1 MSDGVEGVLKDIHVL
16 FAKSEPYGDSTDLI
30 IVSKGKM
37 FELLEKLN
45 EELGEVLEKYEATM
59 LARERARLDMEREKA
74 NHIAEARLKA
84 DDIHAKSL
92 TYTDNMISD
101 ISAIIETAKYDLK
114 NSMIEVMAKME
125 EQEEK
130 LLRARDGVKGELVQM
145 HESDLYLEL
154 LEKLRKRAEAKRL
167 EGAEVPDEDI
177 FEEDKPAAAPIN
189 IRIDK
194 PGENAG
200 VTISKRRLFGG
211 SKSKP
216 AATGASTPAEHEEGM
231 PYSADEF
238 DLDKEYFEWQEEQ
251 ENGEDK
257 EKSGK
262 KSKKKKGWFSK

>member
-1 MSDGVEGVLKDIHVL
+1 MPNGVEEVLKDIHVL

-30 IVSKGKM
+30 VVSKEKM

-45 EELGEVLEKYEATM
+45 EELNDVLERYEGTM
-59 LARERARLDMEREKA
+59 LARERARLEMEREKA
-74 NHIAEARLKA
+74 NQIAEARLKA

-92 TYTDNMISD
+92 TYTDNMIAN

-125 EQEEK
+125 EQEER
-130 LLRARDGVKGELVQM
+130 LVRAREGVKDELTKM
-145 HESDLYLEL
+145 HESDTYLEL
-154 LEKLRKRAEAKRL
+154 LEKLRKRAEDKRL
-167 EGAEVPDEDI
+167 SGDDKQEEDI
-177 FEEDKPAAAPIN
+177 FEEEKPAAPAIN

-216 AATGASTPAEHEEGM
+216 ASTGSAAPAEHEEGM
-231 PYSADEF
+231 PYSAEEF
-238 DLDKEYFEWQEEQ
+238 DLDGEYFAWQEEQ
-251 ENGEDK
+251 AEEGT
-257 EKSGK
+257 EKK
-262 KSKKKKGWFSK
+262 PKKKGWFGKKK

>member
-16 FAKSEPYGDSTDLI
+16 FAKSEPYGDSADLI
-30 IVSKGKM
+30 VISKGKM

-45 EELGEVLEKYEATM
+45 EELGEVLEKYEATV
-59 LARERARLDMEREKA
+59 LARERARIDMEREKA

-92 TYTDNMISD
+92 TYTDSMISD

-125 EQEEK
+125 EQEER
-130 LLRARDGVKGELVQM
+130 LLRAREGVKSELAQM
-145 HESDLYLEL
+145 HESDEYLEL
-154 LEKLRKRAEAKRL
+154 LEKLRKRAEAKRM
-167 EGAEVPDEDI
+167 EGTENADDDI
-177 FEEDKPAAAPIN
+177 FEDDKPAAPAIN

-194 PGENAG
+194 PGENSG

-216 AATGASTPAEHEEGM
+216 AATGQAAPAEHEEGM

-238 DLDKEYFEWQEEQ
+238 DLDNEYFAWQEEQ
-251 ENGEDK
+251 ENGGEDK
-257 EKSGK
+257 PQK
-262 KSKKKKGWFSK
+262 KKKKGWFSK